1 MQSKYGIE
9 DLFIDSPSVETCSV
23 KPQTDVKNDI
33 INLFEKVYAAI
44 FYFLFFF
51 LFSVFSQ
58 AENYDEVYNIN
69 IVHALLTNLIMNFA
83 VKYGFFILDASTTA
97 ANNAIPTTVITNG
110 CCSKF

>member
-1 MQSKYGIE
+1 M
-9 DLFIDSPSVETCSV
+9 FIDSPTVSQTFSV
-23 KPQTDVKNDI
+23 KPQTHVKNDI
-33 INLFEKVYAAI
+33 INLFEKVYAAN
-44 FYFLFFF
+44 FVSFF
-51 LFSVFSQ
+51 LFSQ

-97 ANNAIPTTVITNG
+97 ASNAIPTTVITNG